1 MFGGILI
8 TSRGAV
14 ACRIQATLR
23 RMRIRVV
30 ATYSEADRHSLHVR
44 QADEAFLVGSGPQG
58 DGFIEQVMDAA
69 RQTGVQAIHP
79 GDMNDA
85 GTLAEACAA
94 QGIVFIGPTPE
105 QLRTFGEKDPAGRIA
120 QESGIALASGA
131 DIVRPRH
138 IAVQIFGDGAGSV
151 VALGEFDCSAQ
162 RGGVTVI
169 GETPAPGLTLD
180 TRENLLAAAIR
191 IGKIVRYRSAG
202 AVEFIYDKDTEDF
215 YFLQVNPRLQPEHA
229 LCEET
234 TSVDLVEW
242 MARLAAGEL
251 PRLDRMRIRAAG
263 SAMQVRIAAEDPAKD
278 FQPVFGHLA
287 QVEWPAGA
295 RIETWVESGL
305 EVTSGCDPA
314 LAQILVRAG
323 DRTAALHRLGR
334 ALAHCRVAGIE
345 TNLSYLRQV
354 AADPAFEAGGVA
366 TSFLQAFEYERHAI
380 EVIEPGAETTV
391 QDYPGRLGYEHAGV
405 PPSGP
410 MDALALRLANRL
422 AGNAESAAALE
433 VAGAGPVLRFAGDA
447 VIAITGADF
456 GAKLDGAPA
465 PLWRSIPVSAGSL
478 LEMTAGPGAGY
489 RAYVAVAGGI
499 DVPEYLDSR
508 STYIPGRFGGHGG
521 RGVRAGDVLSIGDPG
536 DALRAPRGL
545 PPSLIP
551 VYGTEWE
558 IGVLAGPHDPP
569 DGSENDSEDLFA
581 AVWQVDGDSG
591 RTGVRL
597 IGPQISSARP
607 EGGDVVPSV
616 TGALHLLQS
625 QDGHD
630 DALLIH
636 GPDGPSLSGAV
647 WPATIARAEL
657 WKIGQLKFGD
667 SVRFRPISNQHA
679 VEMDDQIEG
688 CISELA
694 GELPRLPEGPRCEE
708 PILLFG
714 QRGKTSPAVE
724 CRSEGDGHV
733 LLAYAPDVPSIE
745 ARFRV
750 QALEEQLRGAGLHG
764 ILDLQSGVRSLQVH
778 FDARVLSRPFLVQAL
793 AVYEDAIASPG
804 TFVTPSRVIYL
815 PLCSESDEL
824 DDARAAVFAASY
836 VVLAVGEGSPGAP
849 LAAPL
854 EARHRLPA
862 IKEKPAS
869 IWIPEGG
876 VTLTGAYLRVH
887 GAEGRAPGWFAGR
900 TVQMWNSFGSIGE
913 FQPGRPWLLRCF
925 DQIRFFPVTAGEL
938 IEIRELFPRGGYP
951 LRIERQTLKLKRKR
965 ESAPSRLQGDLP
977 DALVQPID
985 FNRPRS
991 A

>member
-8 TSRGAV
+8 ASRGAV

-23 RMRIRVV
+23 RMRIR
-30 ATYSEADRHSLHVR
+30 AAAIYSEADRNSLHVR
-44 QADEAFLVGSGPQG
+44 QADEAIAVGSYDSVEG
-58 DGFIEQVMDAA
+58 VMEAA
-69 RQTGVQAIHP
+69 LRTGAEAIHP
-79 GDMNDA
+79 GDLSDA
-85 GTLAEACAA
+85 GELAEACAA
-94 QGIVFIGPTPE
+94 QGMVFIGPTPE
-105 QLRTFGEKDPAGRIA
+105 QLRTFRDKDLAGSIA
-120 QESGIALASGA
+120 QQSGIGLASGA
-131 DIVRPRH
+131 EVVRPRH
-138 IAVQIFGDGAGSV
+138 IAVQIFGDGAGAV
-151 VALGEFDCSAQ
+151 VALGEMDCSAQ
-162 RGGVTVI
+162 RRGVTVI
-169 GETPAPGLTLD
+169 GETPAHGLSLD
-180 TRENLLAAAIR
+180 TRDKLKAAAIR
-191 IGKIVRYRSAG
+191 IGKAVRYQSAG
-202 AVEFIYDKDTEDF
+202 TVEFIFDKDTEDF
-215 YFLQVNPRLQPEHA
+215 YFLGVNPGVQTEHA
-229 LCEET
+229 LGEET
-234 TSVDLVEW
+234 TGVDLVEW
-242 MARLAAGEL
+242 MVRLAAGEL
-251 PRLDRMRIRAAG
+251 PRLDRMRIRPAG
-263 SAMQVRIAAEDPAKD
+263 SAMQARIAAEDPAKD
-278 FQPVFGHLA
+278 FQPVFGRLA

-305 EVTSGCDPA
+305 EVADGSDPA
-314 LAQILVRAG
+314 LAHILVRAG
-323 DRTAALHRLGR
+323 DRAAALHRLGH

-380 EVIEPGAETTV
+380 EVIEPGAGTTV

-410 MDALALRLANRL
+410 MDAFAFRMANRL
-422 AGNAESAAALE
+422 VGNAEPAAALE
-433 VAGAGPVLRFAGDA
+433 VAGAGPALRFAGDA

-478 LEMTAGPGAGY
+478 LEMTAAPAVGY

-499 DVPEYLDSR
+499 DVPEYLESR

-569 DGSENDSEDLFA
+569 DGSENSEDLFA

-694 GELPRLPEGPRCEE
+694 GELPRLPEGPRCE
-708 PILLFG
+708 
-714 QRGKTSPAVE
+714 
-724 CRSEGDGHV
+724 
-733 LLAYAPDVPSIE
+733 
-745 ARFRV
+745 
-750 QALEEQLRGAGLHG
+750 
-764 ILDLQSGVRSLQVH
+764 
-778 FDARVLSRPFLVQAL
+778 
-793 AVYEDAIASPG
+793 
-804 TFVTPSRVIYL
+804 
-815 PLCSESDEL
+815 
-824 DDARAAVFAASY
+824 
-836 VVLAVGEGSPGAP
+836 
-849 LAAPL
+849 
-854 EARHRLPA
+854 
-862 IKEKPAS
+862 
-869 IWIPEGG
+869 
-876 VTLTGAYLRVH
+876 
-887 GAEGRAPGWFAGR
+887 
-900 TVQMWNSFGSIGE
+900 
-913 FQPGRPWLLRCF
+913 
-925 DQIRFFPVTAGEL
+925 
-938 IEIRELFPRGGYP
+938 
-951 LRIERQTLKLKRKR
+951 
-965 ESAPSRLQGDLP
+965 
-977 DALVQPID
+977 
-985 FNRPRS
+985 
-991 A
+991 